1 MSVLDSIIEGVR
13 EDLAIRRVSL
23 AQIQEAIDRA
33 PAVRDPLATML
44 SQEMSLI
51 AEVKRSSPSKG
62 VLAQIADPAALAE
75 QYAEAGASMISV
87 LTERRRFGGSLDDLD
102 AVRARVDIPVLRKD
116 FMVDEYQFFEA
127 RAYGADVVLL
137 IVAAL
142 GANQLKDYFQLASEL
157 GMRSLVEVHT
167 HDELE
172 RALEI
177 SPEIVGINSRNL
189 KTLEVNTGAFAELIP
204 RLPAD
209 VVRVAES
216 GITNRRDVDYAQN
229 SGATAILVGEALVRA
244 GEPATAVRELL
255 GLGRLEQR
263 ALIRRSLM
271 ATSVNMVAALYLK
284 HLLVHSMSLKLR
296 MQARRWIQFFNLS

>member
-1 MSVLDSIIEGVR
+1 MARMSVLDSIIEGVR

-157 GMRSLVEVHT
+157 GMRSLIEVHT
-167 HDELE
+167 HNELE

-177 SPEIVGINSRNL
+177 SPEIVGVNSRNL

-255 GLGRLEQR
+255 GLGRLEQ
-263 ALIRRSLM
+263 
-271 ATSVNMVAALYLK
+271 
-284 HLLVHSMSLKLR
+284 
-296 MQARRWIQFFNLS
+296 